1 MAASPPPLLSMAP
14 DDPQQNDHLLF
25 SRDRHFAL
33 HGPVGKEFKA
43 DDESTCVANCTVC
56 QTFGSVWNLGLEFGF
71 MEQATRACLLPHQ
84 GEDRIRHEVA
94 ATEWWR

>member
-33 HGPVGKEFKA
+33 H
-43 DDESTCVANCTVC
+43 VC
-56 QTFGSVWNLGLEFGF
+56 QTFGSVRNLGLEFGF